1 MPYFSHENNF
11 SSRKEQA
18 YRLQLI
24 AIKSISL
31 NEIYNLILKLKTFIY
46 SLCDNVMRA
55 YILIC
60 IPFFSTSPLLPY
72 FFTDLL
78 GVIRVACMN
87 MGVEL
92 YLLEKG
98 QLTSR
103 HITGKKK
110 KKSSFL
116 QKPSTANSS
125 SARDGASKATPFFLS
140 HIVSWLHKYKPPV
153 RFSLSPLVI
162 LLCLCTVLSTRCVYL
177 KYFVFHTLQNILW
190 KRDWIVIHS
199 RNLI

>member
-11 SSRKEQA
+11 SSRKGQA

-60 IPFFSTSPLLPY
+60 TPFFSTSPLLPY
-72 FFTDLL
+72 FFTNLL

-103 HITGKKK
+103 HITEKNNPPFS
-110 KKSSFL
+110 KSYQQL
-116 QKPSTANSS
+116 TAHQLGMGLHSLF
-125 SARDGASKATPFFLS
+125 PVS
-140 HIVSWLHKYKPPV
+140 HCFADYISIYH
-153 RFSLSPLVI
+153 
-162 LLCLCTVLSTRCVYL
+162 LLDSV
-177 KYFVFHTLQNILW
+177 
-190 KRDWIVIHS
+190 
-199 RNLI
+199 

>member
-11 SSRKEQA
+11 CSRIGQA

-31 NEIYNLILKLKTFIY
+31 NKIHNLILKLKSFIY
-46 SLCDNVMRA
+46 SLCDNVICA

-60 IPFFSTSPLLPY
+60 TPPSQQAPLAL

-78 GVIRVACMN
+78 GVIRVARMN
-87 MGVEL
+87 MGIEL

-103 HITGKKK
+103 HITEKKK
-110 KKSSFL
+110 NNPPFSKSHQQLIAHQLGMGLQEPFPSFCL
-116 QKPSTANSS
+116 TLLT
-125 SARDGASKATPFFLS
+125 DY
-140 HIVSWLHKYKPPV
+140 VSINCLLE
-153 RFSLSPLVI
+153 SL
-162 LLCLCTVLSTRCVYL
+162 
-177 KYFVFHTLQNILW
+177 
-190 KRDWIVIHS
+190 
-199 RNLI
+199 